1 MVVIRITDPS
11 TVDRST
17 VVELLR
23 QTSLVII
30 EFSKADYTPAL
41 LGDVNRL
48 CEEFGEKIEV
58 RFHDHL
64 KVGFDAA
71 VLKHVPDV
79 RNLVLN
85 CLPTIRNE
93 HHIGELRFLRQLWFG
108 IHKYQNPSFLQML
121 NLPELTYLGLEGCY
135 KSDFDL
141 APLVSAVNLKRLFID
156 RHTKNITRIA
166 DIPQLETLSLRSI
179 PNSVGLDFLNRISS
193 LRYLTVAFGSR
204 TSINEVQH
212 EGLEELEIVRVR
224 GLETLGDI
232 SRFPK
237 LRKLVIDDQTRIDS
251 VDVSG
256 APLEDLRFL
265 NCKTLQEISGLE
277 TLDRLQ
283 HMRVYKTNV
292 DLDRLSELDW
302 PKSMEIL
309 ALYTGR
315 AKRDAAIRQKLDRRG
330 FSDGLHLGRN
340 AC

>member
-11 TVDRST
+11 TVDRSI
-17 VVELLR
+17 VVELL
-23 QTSLVII
+23 QQYPDVTIQ
-30 EFSKADYTPAL
+30 FSNSHYTPDL

-48 CEEFGEKIEV
+48 CEEFGEKIAV
-58 RFHDHL
+58 RFYGQPMS
-64 KVGFDAA
+64 GFDAA

-79 RNLVLN
+79 RNLTLN
-85 CLPTIRNE
+85 CLLAIRNE
-93 HHIGELRFLRQLWFG
+93 HYIGELRFLRQFWFG
-108 IHKYQNPSFLQML
+108 VEDYKKPSFLQML
-121 NLPELTYLGLEGCY
+121 DLPQLTHLGLESG
-135 KSDFDL
+135 KKPNLDL
-141 APLVSAVNLKRLFID
+141 SALERAVNLKDLFVQG
-156 RHTKNITRIA
+156 HTKNITSIS
-166 DIPQLETLSLRSI
+166 DIPQLERLSLRSI
-179 PNSVGLDFLNRISS
+179 PNPIELDFLSRISS
-193 LRYLTVAFGSR
+193 LRSLTVAFGSR

-212 EGLEELEIVRVR
+212 EGLEELEIVRVK
-224 GLETLGDI
+224 GFETIGDI

-237 LRKLVIDDQTRIDS
+237 LRKLVIDDQIRVGA

-292 DLDRLSELDW
+292 DLDRLTELDW

-330 FSDGLHLGRN
+330 FSDGLRPRS
-340 AC
+340 